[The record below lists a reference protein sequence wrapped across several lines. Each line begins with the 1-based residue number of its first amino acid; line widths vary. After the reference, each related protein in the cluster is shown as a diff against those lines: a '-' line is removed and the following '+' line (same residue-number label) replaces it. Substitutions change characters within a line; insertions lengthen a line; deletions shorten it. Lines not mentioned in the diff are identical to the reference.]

1 MPAGSSKRRLFM
13 SAVVLGGAYAAV
25 KTGKSARLDD
35 LAYRVRRPLGHTADR
50 IAGATTDLGSV
61 YGIAGASTVL
71 ALTGRRD
78 LAVDIAGAGAT
89 AWVVAQGLKP
99 LLPRDRPYQ
108 AMEAARLVAEPAG
121 TSWPS
126 GHSAVSAAMGSVI
139 ADRTANVRGALAG
152 AGLAG
157 YVGMSRMYV
166 GVHHATDV
174 LAGWGTGV
182 LSAWIW
188 QLIRRGRRRLVGDR

>member
-1 MPAGSSKRRLFM
+1 MA
-13 SAVVLGGAYAAV
+13 AVVVGGAYAAV
-25 KTGKSARLDD
+25 KSGKSATLDD
-35 LAYRVRRPLGHTADR
+35 LAYRIRRPLGHTADR
-50 IAGATTDLGSV
+50 VAAATTDLGSI
-61 YGIAGASTVL
+61 YGIVGASTVL
-71 ALTGRRD
+71 AVIGRRD
-78 LAVDIAGAGAT
+78 LAADLAGAGFT
-89 AWVVAQGLKP
+89 AWGTAQALKP

-108 AMEAARLVAEPAG
+108 LEEAARLVSEPAG

-126 GHSAVSAAMGSVI
+126 GHSSVAAAMGTVI
-139 ADRTANVRGALAG
+139 ADRTANVPGTVMGAA
-152 AGLAG
+152 LAG

-188 QLIRRGRRRLVGDR
+188 QLLRRARRALVS

>member
-1 MPAGSSKRRLFM
+1 MPAGSSKRRLLIA
-13 SAVVLGGAYAAV
+13 AVVLGGAYGAV
-25 KTGKSARLDD
+25 KTGKSASLDD
-35 LAYRVRRPLGHTADR
+35 LAYRVRRPLGDTADKV
-50 IAGATTDLGSV
+50 AAATTDLGSV
-61 YGIAGASTVL
+61 YGIAGASAVL
-71 ALTGRRD
+71 AASGRRD
-78 LAVDIAGAGAT
+78 LAADLAGAGLT

-108 AMEAARLVAEPAG
+108 LEEAARLVSEPAG

-126 GHSAVSAAMGSVI
+126 GHSAVSAAMGTVI
-139 ADRTANVRGALAG
+139 ADRTGNLAG
-152 AGLAG
+152 AAAGTALAG

-188 QLIRRGRRRLVGDR
+188 QLVRRGRRRLSRR